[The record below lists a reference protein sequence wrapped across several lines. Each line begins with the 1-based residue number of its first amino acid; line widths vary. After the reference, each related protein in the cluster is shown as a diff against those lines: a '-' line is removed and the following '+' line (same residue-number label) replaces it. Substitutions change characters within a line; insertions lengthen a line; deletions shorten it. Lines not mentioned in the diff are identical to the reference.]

1 MDLNMGKAMGNRR
14 EIVERVVD
22 YVKEDTRLTYRKRLD
37 ILLRRTRI
45 IVLGKG
51 TTDIQTRGGED
62 SHCSYPTG
70 NEDGGG

>member
-51 TTDIQTRGGED
+51 TTDIQTRGGGGFTLFL
-62 SHCSYPTG
+62 SYWK
-70 NEDGGG
+70 